1 MKKAKIMNAFNSLI
15 EQFKAQIVTSFDEDE
30 AQQAEVT
37 TYALKDDPNV
47 TVAVDAEGNVTFSDG
62 REIVDGEYA
71 LDADLVLVIENGKG
85 EIKQVK
91 VKDDEKPE
99 EAPLDASKQFS
110 AINSM
115 LCEQIAKVKD
125 MFADLTAY
133 TIYPTW
139 DGVFVGI
146 DAVGN
151 LWWSDGRTMTNYLL
165 PISYDKAIQI
175 DEFGKGKLIDIV
187 DPYCLRSDVE
197 NAKSANEELTAKVV
211 AFENE
216 VANFATVKAD
226 FEAQIAE
233 LQKENEALKSQI
245 PSKVGEF
252 NVNDKPQEQEV
263 KVDLWQQ
270 AYGSK

>member
-30 AQQAEVT
+30 VQLEVT

-85 EIKQVK
+85 EVKQVE
-91 VKDDEKPE
+91 VKKQEQPVE
-99 EAPLDASKQFS
+99 SPLDASAQDQPQENFDVQKQEFES
-110 AINSM
+110 
-115 LCEQIAKVKD
+115 QIAELCK
-125 MFADLTAY
+125 
-133 TIYPTW
+133 
-139 DGVFVGI
+139 
-146 DAVGN
+146 
-151 LWWSDGRTMTNYLL
+151 
-165 PISYDKAIQI
+165 
-175 DEFGKGKLIDIV
+175 
-187 DPYCLRSDVE
+187 
-197 NAKSANEELTAKVV
+197 ANEELTAKVV

-216 VANFATVKAD
+216 VAKFATVKED

-233 LQKENEALKSQI
+233 LQKENEALKSEI

-252 NVNDKPQEQEV
+252 NVNDKPQEKEV

-270 AYGSK
+270 AYGSI

>member
-30 AQQAEVT
+30 VQLEVT

-47 TVAVDAEGNVTFSDG
+47 TVAVDSEGNVTFSDG

-85 EIKQVK
+85 EVKQVE
-91 VKDDEKPE
+91 VKKQEQPVE
-99 EAPLDASKQFS
+99 SPLDASAQEQPQENFEVQKQEFES
-110 AINSM
+110 
-115 LCEQIAKVKD
+115 QIAELCK
-125 MFADLTAY
+125 
-133 TIYPTW
+133 
-139 DGVFVGI
+139 
-146 DAVGN
+146 
-151 LWWSDGRTMTNYLL
+151 
-165 PISYDKAIQI
+165 
-175 DEFGKGKLIDIV
+175 
-187 DPYCLRSDVE
+187 
-197 NAKSANEELTAKVV
+197 ANEELTAKVV

-216 VANFATVKAD
+216 VAIFATVKED

-233 LQKENEALKSQI
+233 LQKENEALKSEI

-252 NVNDKPQEQEV
+252 NVNDKPQEKEV

>member
-30 AQQAEVT
+30 VQQAEVQAEVT

-85 EIKQVK
+85 EVKQVE
-91 VKDDEKPE
+91 VKEDEKPA
-99 EAPLDASKQFS
+99 EAPLDASAQEQPQENFDAQKQEFES
-110 AINSM
+110 
-115 LCEQIAKVKD
+115 QIAE
-125 MFADLTAY
+125 L
-133 TIYPTW
+133 
-139 DGVFVGI
+139 
-146 DAVGN
+146 
-151 LWWSDGRTMTNYLL
+151 
-165 PISYDKAIQI
+165 
-175 DEFGKGKLIDIV
+175 GK
-187 DPYCLRSDVE
+187 
-197 NAKSANEELTAKVV
+197 ANEELTAKVV

>member
-1 MKKAKIMNAFNSLI
+1 MNAFNSLI

-30 AQQAEVT
+30 VQLEVT

-85 EIKQVK
+85 EVKQVE
-91 VKDDEKPE
+91 VKEDEKPE
-99 EAPLDASKQFS
+99 EAPLDASAQEQPQENFEVQKQEFES
-110 AINSM
+110 
-115 LCEQIAKVKD
+115 QIAELCK
-125 MFADLTAY
+125 
-133 TIYPTW
+133 
-139 DGVFVGI
+139 
-146 DAVGN
+146 
-151 LWWSDGRTMTNYLL
+151 
-165 PISYDKAIQI
+165 
-175 DEFGKGKLIDIV
+175 
-187 DPYCLRSDVE
+187 
-197 NAKSANEELTAKVV
+197 ANEELTAKVV

-216 VANFATVKAD
+216 VANFATVKED

-233 LQKENEALKSQI
+233 LQKENEALKSEI

-252 NVNDKPQEQEV
+252 NVNDKPQEKEV

-270 AYGSK
+270 AYGSI

>member
-30 AQQAEVT
+30 VQLEVT

-47 TVAVDAEGNVTFSDG
+47 TVSVDAEGNVTFSDG

-85 EIKQVK
+85 EVKQVE
-91 VKDDEKPE
+91 VKEDEKPE
-99 EAPLDASKQFS
+99 EAPLDASAQDQPQENFDVQKQEFES
-110 AINSM
+110 
-115 LCEQIAKVKD
+115 QIAELCK
-125 MFADLTAY
+125 
-133 TIYPTW
+133 
-139 DGVFVGI
+139 
-146 DAVGN
+146 
-151 LWWSDGRTMTNYLL
+151 
-165 PISYDKAIQI
+165 
-175 DEFGKGKLIDIV
+175 
-187 DPYCLRSDVE
+187 
-197 NAKSANEELTAKVV
+197 ANEELTAKVV
-211 AFENE
+211 A
-216 VANFATVKAD
+216 FATVKAD

-233 LQKENEALKSQI
+233 LQKENEALKSEI

-252 NVNDKPQEQEV
+252 NVNDKPQEKEV

>member
-1 MKKAKIMNAFNSLI
+1 MNAFNSLI

-30 AQQAEVT
+30 VQLEVT

-85 EIKQVK
+85 EVKQVE
-91 VKDDEKPE
+91 VKEDEKPE
-99 EAPLDASKQFS
+99 EAPLDASAQDQPQENFEVQKQEFES
-110 AINSM
+110 
-115 LCEQIAKVKD
+115 QIAELCK
-125 MFADLTAY
+125 
-133 TIYPTW
+133 
-139 DGVFVGI
+139 
-146 DAVGN
+146 
-151 LWWSDGRTMTNYLL
+151 
-165 PISYDKAIQI
+165 
-175 DEFGKGKLIDIV
+175 
-187 DPYCLRSDVE
+187 
-197 NAKSANEELTAKVV
+197 ANEELTAKVV

-233 LQKENEALKSQI
+233 LQKENEALKSEI

-252 NVNDKPQEQEV
+252 NVNDKPQEKEV

-270 AYGSK
+270 AYGSI

>member
-30 AQQAEVT
+30 VQLEVT

-47 TVAVDAEGNVTFSDG
+47 TVAVDEEGNVTFSDG

-85 EIKQVK
+85 EVKQVE
-91 VKDDEKPE
+91 VKEDEKPE
-99 EAPLDASKQFS
+99 EAPLDASAQDQPQENFEVQKQEFES
-110 AINSM
+110 
-115 LCEQIAKVKD
+115 QIAELCK
-125 MFADLTAY
+125 
-133 TIYPTW
+133 
-139 DGVFVGI
+139 
-146 DAVGN
+146 
-151 LWWSDGRTMTNYLL
+151 
-165 PISYDKAIQI
+165 
-175 DEFGKGKLIDIV
+175 
-187 DPYCLRSDVE
+187 
-197 NAKSANEELTAKVV
+197 ANEELTAKVV
-211 AFENE
+211 A
-216 VANFATVKAD
+216 FATVKAD

-233 LQKENEALKSQI
+233 LQKENEALKSKI

-270 AYGSK
+270 AYGS

>member
-30 AQQAEVT
+30 VQLEVT

-85 EIKQVK
+85 EVKQVE
-91 VKDDEKPE
+91 VKEDEKPE
-99 EAPLDASKQFS
+99 EAPLDASAQDQPQENFDVQKQEFES
-110 AINSM
+110 
-115 LCEQIAKVKD
+115 QIAELCK
-125 MFADLTAY
+125 
-133 TIYPTW
+133 
-139 DGVFVGI
+139 
-146 DAVGN
+146 
-151 LWWSDGRTMTNYLL
+151 
-165 PISYDKAIQI
+165 
-175 DEFGKGKLIDIV
+175 
-187 DPYCLRSDVE
+187 
-197 NAKSANEELTAKVV
+197 ANEELTAKVV
-211 AFENE
+211 A
-216 VANFATVKAD
+216 FATVKAD

-233 LQKENEALKSQI
+233 LQKENEALKSEI

-252 NVNDKPQEQEV
+252 NVNDKPQEKEV

-270 AYGSK
+270 AYGSI

>member
-30 AQQAEVT
+30 VQLEVT

-85 EIKQVK
+85 EVKQVE
-91 VKDDEKPE
+91 VKEDEKPE
-99 EAPLDASKQFS
+99 EAPLDASAQDQPQENFEVQKQEFES
-110 AINSM
+110 
-115 LCEQIAKVKD
+115 QIAELCK
-125 MFADLTAY
+125 
-133 TIYPTW
+133 
-139 DGVFVGI
+139 
-146 DAVGN
+146 
-151 LWWSDGRTMTNYLL
+151 
-165 PISYDKAIQI
+165 
-175 DEFGKGKLIDIV
+175 
-187 DPYCLRSDVE
+187 
-197 NAKSANEELTAKVV
+197 ANEELTAKVV
-211 AFENE
+211 AFE
-216 VANFATVKAD
+216 TVKAD

-233 LQKENEALKSQI
+233 LQKENEALKSEI

-252 NVNDKPQEQEV
+252 NVNDKPQEKEV

-270 AYGSK
+270 AYGSI

>member
-30 AQQAEVT
+30 VQLEVT

-47 TVAVDAEGNVTFSDG
+47 TVSVDAEGNVTFSDG

-85 EIKQVK
+85 EVKQVE
-91 VKDDEKPE
+91 VKEDEKPE
-99 EAPLDASKQFS
+99 EAPLDASAQDQPQENFDVQKQEFE
-110 AINSM
+110 A
-115 LCEQIAKVKD
+115 QIAELCK
-125 MFADLTAY
+125 
-133 TIYPTW
+133 
-139 DGVFVGI
+139 
-146 DAVGN
+146 
-151 LWWSDGRTMTNYLL
+151 
-165 PISYDKAIQI
+165 
-175 DEFGKGKLIDIV
+175 
-187 DPYCLRSDVE
+187 
-197 NAKSANEELTAKVV
+197 ANEELTAKVV
-211 AFENE
+211 A
-216 VANFATVKAD
+216 FATVKAD

-233 LQKENEALKSQI
+233 LQKENEALKSKI

-252 NVNDKPQEQEV
+252 NVNDKPQV

>member
-30 AQQAEVT
+30 VQLEVT

-85 EIKQVK
+85 EVKQVE
-91 VKDDEKPE
+91 VKKQEQPVE
-99 EAPLDASKQFS
+99 SPLDASAQEQPQENFEVQKQEFES
-110 AINSM
+110 
-115 LCEQIAKVKD
+115 QIAELCK
-125 MFADLTAY
+125 
-133 TIYPTW
+133 
-139 DGVFVGI
+139 
-146 DAVGN
+146 
-151 LWWSDGRTMTNYLL
+151 
-165 PISYDKAIQI
+165 
-175 DEFGKGKLIDIV
+175 
-187 DPYCLRSDVE
+187 
-197 NAKSANEELTAKVV
+197 ANEELTAKVV

-216 VANFATVKAD
+216 VAIFATVKED

-233 LQKENEALKSQI
+233 LQKENEALKSEI

-252 NVNDKPQEQEV
+252 NVNDKPQEKEV

-270 AYGSK
+270 AYGSI

>member
-1 MKKAKIMNAFNSLI
+1 MNAFNSLI

-30 AQQAEVT
+30 VQLEVT

-47 TVAVDAEGNVTFSDG
+47 TVSVDAEGNVTFSDG

-85 EIKQVK
+85 EVKQVE
-91 VKDDEKPE
+91 VKEDEKPE
-99 EAPLDASKQFS
+99 EAPLDASAQEQPQENFEVQKQEFES
-110 AINSM
+110 
-115 LCEQIAKVKD
+115 QIAELCK
-125 MFADLTAY
+125 
-133 TIYPTW
+133 
-139 DGVFVGI
+139 
-146 DAVGN
+146 
-151 LWWSDGRTMTNYLL
+151 
-165 PISYDKAIQI
+165 
-175 DEFGKGKLIDIV
+175 
-187 DPYCLRSDVE
+187 
-197 NAKSANEELTAKVV
+197 ANEELTAKVV

-233 LQKENEALKSQI
+233 LQKENEALKSKI

-270 AYGSK
+270 AYGSN

>member
-30 AQQAEVT
+30 VQLEVT

-85 EIKQVK
+85 EVKQVE
-91 VKDDEKPE
+91 VKEDEKPE
-99 EAPLDASKQFS
+99 EAPLDASAQDQPQENFEVQKQEFES
-110 AINSM
+110 
-115 LCEQIAKVKD
+115 QIAELCK
-125 MFADLTAY
+125 
-133 TIYPTW
+133 
-139 DGVFVGI
+139 
-146 DAVGN
+146 
-151 LWWSDGRTMTNYLL
+151 
-165 PISYDKAIQI
+165 
-175 DEFGKGKLIDIV
+175 
-187 DPYCLRSDVE
+187 
-197 NAKSANEELTAKVV
+197 ANEELTAKVV
-211 AFENE
+211 A
-216 VANFATVKAD
+216 FATVKAD

-233 LQKENEALKSQI
+233 LQKENEALKSKI

>member
-30 AQQAEVT
+30 VQLEVT

-85 EIKQVK
+85 EVKQVE
-91 VKDDEKPE
+91 VKEDEKPE
-99 EAPLDASKQFS
+99 EAPLDASAQDQPQENFDVQKQEFES
-110 AINSM
+110 
-115 LCEQIAKVKD
+115 QIAELCK
-125 MFADLTAY
+125 
-133 TIYPTW
+133 
-139 DGVFVGI
+139 
-146 DAVGN
+146 
-151 LWWSDGRTMTNYLL
+151 
-165 PISYDKAIQI
+165 
-175 DEFGKGKLIDIV
+175 
-187 DPYCLRSDVE
+187 
-197 NAKSANEELTAKVV
+197 ANEELTAKVV

-233 LQKENEALKSQI
+233 LQKENEALKSEI

-252 NVNDKPQEQEV
+252 NVNDKPQEKEV

-270 AYGSK
+270 AYGSI

>member
-30 AQQAEVT
+30 VQLEVT

-47 TVAVDAEGNVTFSDG
+47 TVSVDAEGNVTFSDG

-85 EIKQVK
+85 EVKQVE
-91 VKDDEKPE
+91 VKEDEKPE
-99 EAPLDASKQFS
+99 EAPLDASAQEQPQENFEVQKQEFES
-110 AINSM
+110 
-115 LCEQIAKVKD
+115 QIAELCK
-125 MFADLTAY
+125 
-133 TIYPTW
+133 
-139 DGVFVGI
+139 
-146 DAVGN
+146 
-151 LWWSDGRTMTNYLL
+151 
-165 PISYDKAIQI
+165 
-175 DEFGKGKLIDIV
+175 
-187 DPYCLRSDVE
+187 
-197 NAKSANEELTAKVV
+197 ANEELTAKVV

-233 LQKENEALKSQI
+233 LQKENEALKSEI

-252 NVNDKPQEQEV
+252 NVNDKQQEQEV

>member
-1 MKKAKIMNAFNSLI
+1 MNAFNSLI

-30 AQQAEVT
+30 VQLEVT

-85 EIKQVK
+85 EVKQVE
-91 VKDDEKPE
+91 VKKQEQPVE
-99 EAPLDASKQFS
+99 SPLDASAQDQPQENFDVQKQEFES
-110 AINSM
+110 
-115 LCEQIAKVKD
+115 QIAELCK
-125 MFADLTAY
+125 
-133 TIYPTW
+133 
-139 DGVFVGI
+139 
-146 DAVGN
+146 
-151 LWWSDGRTMTNYLL
+151 
-165 PISYDKAIQI
+165 
-175 DEFGKGKLIDIV
+175 
-187 DPYCLRSDVE
+187 
-197 NAKSANEELTAKVV
+197 ANEELTAKVV

-216 VANFATVKAD
+216 VANFATVKED

-233 LQKENEALKSQI
+233 LQKENEALKSEI

-252 NVNDKPQEQEV
+252 NVNDKPQEKEV

-270 AYGSK
+270 AYGSI

>member
-30 AQQAEVT
+30 VQLEVT

-85 EIKQVK
+85 EVKQVE
-91 VKDDEKPE
+91 VKEDEKPE
-99 EAPLDASKQFS
+99 EAPLDASAQDQPQEKQEIES
-110 AINSM
+110 
-115 LCEQIAKVKD
+115 QIA
-125 MFADLTAY
+125 
-133 TIYPTW
+133 
-139 DGVFVGI
+139 
-146 DAVGN
+146 
-151 LWWSDGRTMTNYLL
+151 
-165 PISYDKAIQI
+165 
-175 DEFGKGKLIDIV
+175 
-187 DPYCLRSDVE
+187 
-197 NAKSANEELTAKVV
+197 ELTAKVV

-216 VANFATVKAD
+216 VANFATVKED

-233 LQKENEALKSQI
+233 LQKENEALKSKI

-252 NVNDKPQEQEV
+252 NVNDKPQEKEV

-270 AYGSK
+270 AYGS

>member
-30 AQQAEVT
+30 VQLEVT

-47 TVAVDAEGNVTFSDG
+47 TVAVDSEGNVTFSDG

-85 EIKQVK
+85 EVKQVE
-91 VKDDEKPE
+91 VKEDEKPE
-99 EAPLDASKQFS
+99 EAPLDASAQEQPQENFEVQKQEFES
-110 AINSM
+110 
-115 LCEQIAKVKD
+115 QIAELCK
-125 MFADLTAY
+125 
-133 TIYPTW
+133 
-139 DGVFVGI
+139 
-146 DAVGN
+146 
-151 LWWSDGRTMTNYLL
+151 
-165 PISYDKAIQI
+165 
-175 DEFGKGKLIDIV
+175 
-187 DPYCLRSDVE
+187 
-197 NAKSANEELTAKVV
+197 ANEELTAKVV

-216 VANFATVKAD
+216 VANFATVKED

-233 LQKENEALKSQI
+233 LQKENEALKSEI

-252 NVNDKPQEQEV
+252 NVNDKPQEKEV

-270 AYGSK
+270 AYGSI

>member
-30 AQQAEVT
+30 VQLEVT

-85 EIKQVK
+85 EVKQVE
-91 VKDDEKPE
+91 VKEDEKPE
-99 EAPLDASKQFS
+99 EAPLDASAQDQPQENFEVQKQEFES
-110 AINSM
+110 
-115 LCEQIAKVKD
+115 QIAELCK
-125 MFADLTAY
+125 
-133 TIYPTW
+133 
-139 DGVFVGI
+139 
-146 DAVGN
+146 
-151 LWWSDGRTMTNYLL
+151 
-165 PISYDKAIQI
+165 
-175 DEFGKGKLIDIV
+175 
-187 DPYCLRSDVE
+187 
-197 NAKSANEELTAKVV
+197 ANEELTAKVV

-216 VANFATVKAD
+216 VANYATVKAD

-233 LQKENEALKSQI
+233 LQKENEALKSKI

-252 NVNDKPQEQEV
+252 NVNDKPQEKEV

-270 AYGSK
+270 AYGS

>member
-30 AQQAEVT
+30 VQLEVT

-47 TVAVDAEGNVTFSDG
+47 TVAVDSEGNVTFSDG

-85 EIKQVK
+85 EVKQVE
-91 VKDDEKPE
+91 VKKQEQPVE
-99 EAPLDASKQFS
+99 SPLDASAQDQPQENFEVQKQEFES
-110 AINSM
+110 
-115 LCEQIAKVKD
+115 QIAELCK
-125 MFADLTAY
+125 
-133 TIYPTW
+133 
-139 DGVFVGI
+139 
-146 DAVGN
+146 
-151 LWWSDGRTMTNYLL
+151 
-165 PISYDKAIQI
+165 
-175 DEFGKGKLIDIV
+175 
-187 DPYCLRSDVE
+187 
-197 NAKSANEELTAKVV
+197 ANEELTAKVV

-216 VANFATVKAD
+216 VAIFATVKED

-233 LQKENEALKSQI
+233 LQKENEALKSEI

-252 NVNDKPQEQEV
+252 NVNDKPQEKEV

-270 AYGSK
+270 AYGSI

>member
-1 MKKAKIMNAFNSLI
+1 MNAFNSLI

-30 AQQAEVT
+30 VQLEVT

-62 REIVDGEYA
+62 REIVDGEYS

-85 EIKQVK
+85 EVKQAEVK
-91 VKDDEKPE
+91 EDEKPE
-99 EAPLDASKQFS
+99 EAPLDASAQDQPQENFEVQKQEFES
-110 AINSM
+110 
-115 LCEQIAKVKD
+115 QIAELCK
-125 MFADLTAY
+125 
-133 TIYPTW
+133 
-139 DGVFVGI
+139 
-146 DAVGN
+146 
-151 LWWSDGRTMTNYLL
+151 
-165 PISYDKAIQI
+165 
-175 DEFGKGKLIDIV
+175 
-187 DPYCLRSDVE
+187 
-197 NAKSANEELTAKVV
+197 ANEELTAKVV

-233 LQKENEALKSQI
+233 LQKENEALKSEI

-252 NVNDKPQEQEV
+252 NVNDKPQEKEV

>member
-30 AQQAEVT
+30 VQLEVT

-47 TVAVDAEGNVTFSDG
+47 TVSVDAEGNVTFSDG

-85 EIKQVK
+85 EVKQVE
-91 VKDDEKPE
+91 VKEDEKPE
-99 EAPLDASKQFS
+99 EAPLDASAQDQPQENFDVQKQEFES
-110 AINSM
+110 
-115 LCEQIAKVKD
+115 QIAELCK
-125 MFADLTAY
+125 
-133 TIYPTW
+133 
-139 DGVFVGI
+139 
-146 DAVGN
+146 
-151 LWWSDGRTMTNYLL
+151 
-165 PISYDKAIQI
+165 
-175 DEFGKGKLIDIV
+175 
-187 DPYCLRSDVE
+187 
-197 NAKSANEELTAKVV
+197 ANEELTAKVV

-216 VANFATVKAD
+216 VAKFATVKAD
-226 FEAQIAE
+226 FDAQIAE
-233 LQKENEALKSQI
+233 LQKENEALKSKI

>member
-30 AQQAEVT
+30 VQLEVT

-85 EIKQVK
+85 EVKQVE
-91 VKDDEKPE
+91 VKKQEQPVE
-99 EAPLDASKQFS
+99 SPLDASAQDQPQENFEVQKQEFES
-110 AINSM
+110 
-115 LCEQIAKVKD
+115 QIAELCK
-125 MFADLTAY
+125 
-133 TIYPTW
+133 
-139 DGVFVGI
+139 
-146 DAVGN
+146 
-151 LWWSDGRTMTNYLL
+151 
-165 PISYDKAIQI
+165 
-175 DEFGKGKLIDIV
+175 
-187 DPYCLRSDVE
+187 
-197 NAKSANEELTAKVV
+197 ANEELTAKVV

-233 LQKENEALKSQI
+233 LQKENEALKSEI

-252 NVNDKPQEQEV
+252 NVNDKPQEKEV

-270 AYGSK
+270 AYGSI

>member
-1 MKKAKIMNAFNSLI
+1 MNAFNSLI

-30 AQQAEVT
+30 VQLEVT

-85 EIKQVK
+85 EVKQVE
-91 VKDDEKPE
+91 VKEDEKPE
-99 EAPLDASKQFS
+99 EAPLDASAQDQPQENFEVQKQEFES
-110 AINSM
+110 
-115 LCEQIAKVKD
+115 QIAELCK
-125 MFADLTAY
+125 
-133 TIYPTW
+133 
-139 DGVFVGI
+139 
-146 DAVGN
+146 
-151 LWWSDGRTMTNYLL
+151 
-165 PISYDKAIQI
+165 
-175 DEFGKGKLIDIV
+175 
-187 DPYCLRSDVE
+187 
-197 NAKSANEELTAKVV
+197 ANEELTAKVV

-216 VANFATVKAD
+216 VANFATVKED

-233 LQKENEALKSQI
+233 LQKENEALKSKI

-252 NVNDKPQEQEV
+252 NVNDKPQEKEV

>member
-1 MKKAKIMNAFNSLI
+1 MNAFNSLI

-30 AQQAEVT
+30 VQLEVT

-85 EIKQVK
+85 EVKQVE
-91 VKDDEKPE
+91 VKEDEKPE
-99 EAPLDASKQFS
+99 EAPLDASAQDQPQENFDVQKQEFES
-110 AINSM
+110 
-115 LCEQIAKVKD
+115 QIAELCK
-125 MFADLTAY
+125 
-133 TIYPTW
+133 
-139 DGVFVGI
+139 
-146 DAVGN
+146 
-151 LWWSDGRTMTNYLL
+151 
-165 PISYDKAIQI
+165 
-175 DEFGKGKLIDIV
+175 
-187 DPYCLRSDVE
+187 
-197 NAKSANEELTAKVV
+197 ANEELTAKVV

-216 VANFATVKAD
+216 VAKIATVKAD

-233 LQKENEALKSQI
+233 LQKENEALKSKI

-252 NVNDKPQEQEV
+252 NVNDKPQEKEV

-270 AYGSK
+270 AYGS

>member
-30 AQQAEVT
+30 VQLEVT

-47 TVAVDAEGNVTFSDG
+47 TVAVDSEGNVTFSDG

-85 EIKQVK
+85 EVKQVE
-91 VKDDEKPE
+91 VKKQEQPVE
-99 EAPLDASKQFS
+99 SPLDASAQDQPQENFEVQKQEFES
-110 AINSM
+110 
-115 LCEQIAKVKD
+115 QIAELCK
-125 MFADLTAY
+125 
-133 TIYPTW
+133 
-139 DGVFVGI
+139 
-146 DAVGN
+146 
-151 LWWSDGRTMTNYLL
+151 
-165 PISYDKAIQI
+165 
-175 DEFGKGKLIDIV
+175 
-187 DPYCLRSDVE
+187 
-197 NAKSANEELTAKVV
+197 ANEELTAKVV

-216 VANFATVKAD
+216 VAIFATVKED

-233 LQKENEALKSQI
+233 LQKENEALKSKI

-252 NVNDKPQEQEV
+252 NVNDKPQEKEV

>member
-30 AQQAEVT
+30 VQLEVT

-47 TVAVDAEGNVTFSDG
+47 TVSVDAEGNVTFSDG

-85 EIKQVK
+85 EVKQVE
-91 VKDDEKPE
+91 VKEDEKPE
-99 EAPLDASKQFS
+99 EAPLDASAQDQPQENFDVQKQEFES
-110 AINSM
+110 
-115 LCEQIAKVKD
+115 QIAELCK
-125 MFADLTAY
+125 
-133 TIYPTW
+133 
-139 DGVFVGI
+139 
-146 DAVGN
+146 
-151 LWWSDGRTMTNYLL
+151 
-165 PISYDKAIQI
+165 
-175 DEFGKGKLIDIV
+175 
-187 DPYCLRSDVE
+187 
-197 NAKSANEELTAKVV
+197 ANEELTAKVV

-216 VANFATVKAD
+216 VAIFATVKAD

-233 LQKENEALKSQI
+233 LQKENEALKSEI

-252 NVNDKPQEQEV
+252 NVNDKPHEQEV

>member
-1 MKKAKIMNAFNSLI
+1 MNAFNSLI

-30 AQQAEVT
+30 VQLEVT

-47 TVAVDAEGNVTFSDG
+47 TVAVDSEGNVTFSDG

-85 EIKQVK
+85 EVKQVE
-91 VKDDEKPE
+91 VKKQEQPVE
-99 EAPLDASKQFS
+99 SPLDASAQEQPQENFEVQKQEFES
-110 AINSM
+110 
-115 LCEQIAKVKD
+115 QIAELCK
-125 MFADLTAY
+125 
-133 TIYPTW
+133 
-139 DGVFVGI
+139 
-146 DAVGN
+146 
-151 LWWSDGRTMTNYLL
+151 
-165 PISYDKAIQI
+165 
-175 DEFGKGKLIDIV
+175 
-187 DPYCLRSDVE
+187 
-197 NAKSANEELTAKVV
+197 ANEELTAKVV

-216 VANFATVKAD
+216 VAIFATVKED

-233 LQKENEALKSQI
+233 LQKENEALKSEI

-252 NVNDKPQEQEV
+252 NVNDKPQEKEV

>member
-30 AQQAEVT
+30 VQLEVT

-85 EIKQVK
+85 EVKQVE
-91 VKDDEKPE
+91 VKEDEKPE
-99 EAPLDASKQFS
+99 EAPLDASAQDQPQENFEVQKQEFES
-110 AINSM
+110 
-115 LCEQIAKVKD
+115 QIAELCK
-125 MFADLTAY
+125 
-133 TIYPTW
+133 
-139 DGVFVGI
+139 
-146 DAVGN
+146 
-151 LWWSDGRTMTNYLL
+151 
-165 PISYDKAIQI
+165 
-175 DEFGKGKLIDIV
+175 
-187 DPYCLRSDVE
+187 
-197 NAKSANEELTAKVV
+197 ANEELTAKVV

-233 LQKENEALKSQI
+233 LQKENEALKSEI

-252 NVNDKPQEQEV
+252 NVNDKPQEKEV

-270 AYGSK
+270 AYGSI

>member
-30 AQQAEVT
+30 VQLEVT

-85 EIKQVK
+85 EVKQVE
-91 VKDDEKPE
+91 VKEDEKPE
-99 EAPLDASKQFS
+99 EAPLDASAQDQPQENFDVQKQEFES
-110 AINSM
+110 
-115 LCEQIAKVKD
+115 QIAELCK
-125 MFADLTAY
+125 
-133 TIYPTW
+133 
-139 DGVFVGI
+139 
-146 DAVGN
+146 
-151 LWWSDGRTMTNYLL
+151 
-165 PISYDKAIQI
+165 
-175 DEFGKGKLIDIV
+175 
-187 DPYCLRSDVE
+187 
-197 NAKSANEELTAKVV
+197 ANEELTAKVV

-216 VANFATVKAD
+216 VANYATVKAD

-233 LQKENEALKSQI
+233 LQKENEALKSKI

-252 NVNDKPQEQEV
+252 NVNDKPQEKEV

-270 AYGSK
+270 AYGS

>member
-30 AQQAEVT
+30 VQLEVT

-85 EIKQVK
+85 EVKQVE
-91 VKDDEKPE
+91 VKEDEKPE
-99 EAPLDASKQFS
+99 EAPLDASAQDQPQENFEVQKQEFES
-110 AINSM
+110 
-115 LCEQIAKVKD
+115 QIAELCK
-125 MFADLTAY
+125 
-133 TIYPTW
+133 
-139 DGVFVGI
+139 
-146 DAVGN
+146 
-151 LWWSDGRTMTNYLL
+151 
-165 PISYDKAIQI
+165 
-175 DEFGKGKLIDIV
+175 
-187 DPYCLRSDVE
+187 
-197 NAKSANEELTAKVV
+197 ANEELTAKVV

-233 LQKENEALKSQI
+233 LQKENEALKSEI

-270 AYGSK
+270 AYGSI

>member
-30 AQQAEVT
+30 VQLEVT

-47 TVAVDAEGNVTFSDG
+47 TVSVDAEGNVTFSDG

-85 EIKQVK
+85 EVKQVE
-91 VKDDEKPE
+91 VKEDEKPE
-99 EAPLDASKQFS
+99 EAPLDASAQDQPQENFEVQKQEFES
-110 AINSM
+110 
-115 LCEQIAKVKD
+115 QIA
-125 MFADLTAY
+125 
-133 TIYPTW
+133 
-139 DGVFVGI
+139 
-146 DAVGN
+146 
-151 LWWSDGRTMTNYLL
+151 
-165 PISYDKAIQI
+165 
-175 DEFGKGKLIDIV
+175 
-187 DPYCLRSDVE
+187 
-197 NAKSANEELTAKVV
+197 ELTAKVV

-216 VANFATVKAD
+216 VANYATVKAD

-233 LQKENEALKSQI
+233 LQKENEALKSEI

-270 AYGSK
+270 AYGS

>member
-30 AQQAEVT
+30 VQLEVT

-62 REIVDGEYA
+62 REIVDGEYS

-85 EIKQVK
+85 EVKQVE
-91 VKDDEKPE
+91 VKEDEKPE
-99 EAPLDASKQFS
+99 EAPLDASAQEQPQENFEVQKQEFES
-110 AINSM
+110 
-115 LCEQIAKVKD
+115 QIAELCK
-125 MFADLTAY
+125 
-133 TIYPTW
+133 
-139 DGVFVGI
+139 
-146 DAVGN
+146 
-151 LWWSDGRTMTNYLL
+151 
-165 PISYDKAIQI
+165 
-175 DEFGKGKLIDIV
+175 
-187 DPYCLRSDVE
+187 
-197 NAKSANEELTAKVV
+197 ANEELTAKVV

-233 LQKENEALKSQI
+233 LQKENEALKSEI

-252 NVNDKPQEQEV
+252 NVNDKPQEKEV

-270 AYGSK
+270 AYGSI

>member
-30 AQQAEVT
+30 VQLEVT

-47 TVAVDAEGNVTFSDG
+47 TVAVDSEGNVTFSDG

-85 EIKQVK
+85 EVKQVE
-91 VKDDEKPE
+91 VKEDEKPE
-99 EAPLDASKQFS
+99 EAPLDASAQDQPQENFDVQKQEFES
-110 AINSM
+110 
-115 LCEQIAKVKD
+115 QIAELCK
-125 MFADLTAY
+125 
-133 TIYPTW
+133 
-139 DGVFVGI
+139 
-146 DAVGN
+146 
-151 LWWSDGRTMTNYLL
+151 
-165 PISYDKAIQI
+165 
-175 DEFGKGKLIDIV
+175 
-187 DPYCLRSDVE
+187 
-197 NAKSANEELTAKVV
+197 ANEELTAKVV

-216 VANFATVKAD
+216 VAIFATVKED

-233 LQKENEALKSQI
+233 LQKENEALKSEI

-252 NVNDKPQEQEV
+252 NVNDKPQEKEV

-270 AYGSK
+270 AYGSI

>member
-15 EQFKAQIVTSFDEDE
+15 EQFKSQIVTSFDEDE
-30 AQQAEVT
+30 VQLEVT

-85 EIKQVK
+85 EVKQVE
-91 VKDDEKPE
+91 VKEDEKPE
-99 EAPLDASKQFS
+99 EAPLDASAQDQPQENFEVQKQEFES
-110 AINSM
+110 
-115 LCEQIAKVKD
+115 QIAELCK
-125 MFADLTAY
+125 
-133 TIYPTW
+133 
-139 DGVFVGI
+139 
-146 DAVGN
+146 
-151 LWWSDGRTMTNYLL
+151 
-165 PISYDKAIQI
+165 
-175 DEFGKGKLIDIV
+175 
-187 DPYCLRSDVE
+187 
-197 NAKSANEELTAKVV
+197 ANEELTAKVV

-216 VANFATVKAD
+216 VANYATVKAD

-233 LQKENEALKSQI
+233 LQKENEALKSKI

-252 NVNDKPQEQEV
+252 NVNDKPQEKEV

-270 AYGSK
+270 AYGS

>member
-30 AQQAEVT
+30 VQLEVT

-85 EIKQVK
+85 EVKQVE
-91 VKDDEKPE
+91 VKEDEKPE
-99 EAPLDASKQFS
+99 EAPLDASAQDQPQENFEVQKQEFES
-110 AINSM
+110 
-115 LCEQIAKVKD
+115 QIAELCK
-125 MFADLTAY
+125 
-133 TIYPTW
+133 
-139 DGVFVGI
+139 
-146 DAVGN
+146 
-151 LWWSDGRTMTNYLL
+151 
-165 PISYDKAIQI
+165 
-175 DEFGKGKLIDIV
+175 
-187 DPYCLRSDVE
+187 
-197 NAKSANEELTAKVV
+197 ANEELTAKVV

-216 VANFATVKAD
+216 VAKFAKVKAD

-233 LQKENEALKSQI
+233 LQKENEALKSEI

-252 NVNDKPQEQEV
+252 NVNDKPQEKEV

>member
-30 AQQAEVT
+30 VQLEVT

-47 TVAVDAEGNVTFSDG
+47 TVAVDEEGNVTFSDG

-71 LDADLVLVIENGKG
+71 LHADLVLVIENGKG
-85 EIKQVK
+85 EVKQVE
-91 VKDDEKPE
+91 VKEDEKPE
-99 EAPLDASKQFS
+99 EAPLDASAQDQPQENFDVQKQEFE
-110 AINSM
+110 N
-115 LCEQIAKVKD
+115 QIA
-125 MFADLTAY
+125 
-133 TIYPTW
+133 
-139 DGVFVGI
+139 
-146 DAVGN
+146 
-151 LWWSDGRTMTNYLL
+151 
-165 PISYDKAIQI
+165 
-175 DEFGKGKLIDIV
+175 
-187 DPYCLRSDVE
+187 
-197 NAKSANEELTAKVV
+197 ELTAKVV

-233 LQKENEALKSQI
+233 LQKENEALKSKI

-252 NVNDKPQEQEV
+252 NVNDKQQEQEV